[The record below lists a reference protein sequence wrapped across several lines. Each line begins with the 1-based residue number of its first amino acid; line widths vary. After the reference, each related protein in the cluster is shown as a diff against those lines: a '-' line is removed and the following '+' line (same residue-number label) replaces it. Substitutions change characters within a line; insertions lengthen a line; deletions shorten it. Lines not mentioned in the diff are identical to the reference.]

1 MDRLTLAYTLIGAL
15 IAAAAAIM
23 SWKLYHSRTRT
34 ILRARRQ
41 AMAVHEAL
49 LAKRAGKRAK

>member
-1 MDRLTLAYTLIGAL
+1 MDRLTLAYTFIGAL
-15 IAAAAAIM
+15 IAASAAIM
-23 SWKLYHSRTRT
+23 SWKMYYSRTRT